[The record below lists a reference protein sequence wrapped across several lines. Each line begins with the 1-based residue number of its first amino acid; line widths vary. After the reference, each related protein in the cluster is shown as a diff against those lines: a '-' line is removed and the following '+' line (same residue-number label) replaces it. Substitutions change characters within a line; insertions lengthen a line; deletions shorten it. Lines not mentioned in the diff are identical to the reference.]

1 MVQNFQSSLKAE
13 SLVRRVRYGKP
24 NSFAGSLVPLREI
37 PPERVG
43 IQGEYDYYGLV
54 HRVEDRFKAYLGT
67 VAAQV
72 EVRQRGGVVIL
83 SGQVSSWMIL
93 EMLVSL
99 ALSTTGAIE
108 VEIDH
113 LSMTD
118 PI

>member
-1 MVQNFQSSLKAE
+1 MVQSFQSPLKTG
-13 SLVRRVRYGKP
+13 SLVRQICYGNP
-24 NSFAGSLVPLREI
+24 GSFAGSLVPLREI

-43 IQGEYDYYGLV
+43 IRGEYDYYGLA
-54 HRVEDRFKAYLGT
+54 HRVEDQFKAYLGT
-67 VAAQV
+67 AAAQV
-72 EVRQRGGVVIL
+72 RVKQRGGVVIL

-113 LSMTD
+113 LSVTD
-118 PI
+118 LI